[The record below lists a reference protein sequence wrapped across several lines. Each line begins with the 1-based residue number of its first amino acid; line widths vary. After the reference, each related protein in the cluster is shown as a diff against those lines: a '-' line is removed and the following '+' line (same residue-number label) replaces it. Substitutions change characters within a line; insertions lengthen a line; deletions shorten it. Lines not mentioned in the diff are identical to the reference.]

1 MKLALAAIAAVT
13 AVYAWLAF
21 IALAPDAVYSGDFGV
36 KFVQAR
42 ELWNHQFTSL
52 AIEPRNTFI
61 DADGR
66 FSPLRA
72 PFVFKTPVGTQAIFP
87 PAAAVVQGIFVPMG
101 GLLGMRLLSLLSCML
116 TLWATWR
123 LSPRGWGAALPIV
136 IGLATPLW
144 FYAVIESEHAP
155 AVALAAVAFAVALSG
170 RAGERVGADGPLTSG
185 YGRSVAAGLALGAAA
200 AIRDESI
207 LLVPGLLLACWSRD
221 RSWRGAAFALGGCVL
236 TLSVAAA
243 VEVWWFS
250 RPMAAHLRH
259 AVHILRVALRL
270 TSRPNQELPELQ
282 PLSLRQRW
290 DYVGQ
295 YWTFG
300 TGSDALIIGL
310 VVVVGIGLAARAYF
324 KSAWP
329 LIPMLAVLFA
339 VAAYDVYQLL
349 LAPKWVPGLYRL
361 SPFLVFALITPP
373 PGATDRWLW
382 RISLFS
388 LVTYLVIAFAGVDTS
403 GGKSLGPRLLLP
415 LLPLLVAAAWRTID
429 DFRRAPSRPDRIAG
443 GLGLALVALALV
455 IHTAAAIPAYIVRS
469 NEDASAMR
477 VIRNSPERV
486 IVADDMYTAQQ
497 ILPMYYNRV
506 ILLAETPPAGHEIGA
521 NLDLARIS
529 SVILVSR
536 RPDAPITL
544 PPLRLANEV
553 QQGRF
558 RIQYWR
564 R

>member
-1 MKLALAAIAAVT
+1 VKLSLAAIAAVAT
-13 AVYAWLAF
+13 VYAWLAF
-21 IALAPDAVYSGDFGV
+21 VALAPDAVYSGDFGV

-42 ELWNHQFTSL
+42 ELWNHHFTSM
-52 AIEPRNTFI
+52 AIEPRNTFL

-87 PAAAVVQGIFVPMG
+87 PAAAVLQGMFVPMG
-101 GLLGMRLLSLLSCML
+101 GLLGMRLLSLLSVAL

-123 LSPRGWGAALPIV
+123 LAPRGWSGAALPIV

-155 AVALAAVAFAVALSG
+155 AVALAAIAFVIALTNRDENSDA
-170 RAGERVGADGPLTSG
+170 RAL
-185 YGRSVAAGLALGAAA
+185 AAGLALGAAA

-207 LLVPGLLLACWSRD
+207 LLAPGLLLACWSRA
-221 RSWRGAAFALGGCVL
+221 RSWRAAVFALSGCLL
-236 TLSVAAA
+236 TLSMAAA
-243 VEVWWFS
+243 VEVWWFG

-270 TSRPNQELPELQ
+270 TSRPNQELPELH
-282 PLSLRQRW
+282 PLSLRERW
-290 DYVGQ
+290 HNVGQ

-300 TGSDALIIGL
+300 TGSDALIAGIAAVVAIGIA
-310 VVVVGIGLAARAYF
+310 GRSYF

-329 LIPMLAVLFA
+329 LVPMLAMLFA
-339 VAAYDVYQLL
+339 VAAFDVYELL
-349 LAPKWVPGLYRL
+349 ISPKWVPGLYRL
-361 SPFLVFALITPP
+361 SPFLVFAILAPP
-373 PGATDRWLW
+373 AEAGDRWLW

-415 LLPLLVAAAWRTID
+415 LLPLLVAAGWRNID
-429 DFRRAPSRPDRIAG
+429 DFCRAPRRPDRIVGAC
-443 GLGLALVALALV
+443 GLGLAALALI
-455 IHTAAAIPAYIVRS
+455 IHVGASIPAYIVRS

-477 VIRNSPERV
+477 AIRNAPERV

-497 ILPMYYNRV
+497 ILHLYYGRV
-506 ILLAETPPAGHEIGA
+506 ILVAETPSAGDEIG
-521 NLDLARIS
+521 LMLARER
-529 SVILVSR
+529 VGGAILVSR
-536 RPDAPITL
+536 RSDAPIGL
-544 PPLRLANEV
+544 RPLALAEEV
-553 QQGRF
+553 QRGRF
-558 RIQYWR
+558 RIQFWR